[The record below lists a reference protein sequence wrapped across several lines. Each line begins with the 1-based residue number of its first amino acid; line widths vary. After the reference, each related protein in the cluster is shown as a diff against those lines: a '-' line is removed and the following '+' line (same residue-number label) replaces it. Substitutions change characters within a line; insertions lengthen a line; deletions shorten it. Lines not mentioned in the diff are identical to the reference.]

1 MITGRIKEQYKLE
14 NGKSVMPTPIE
25 EQLALSPGVSQVML
39 YGADHPSN
47 VALVAIDAAQ
57 VRTWA
62 HEQGVPV
69 SGDLA
74 AVPAVHDLIATEL
87 GRLAAG
93 FRGYEPPRAFVLTCD
108 PFSSDNGR
116 RSSSGGAT
124 WSRATVGS
132 STRTTMAARC
142 RPARRLGA
150 RRPAPSVPRPERL

>member
-1 MITGRIKEQYKLE
+1 MITGRVKEQYKLE

-108 PFSSDNGR
+108 PFSSDNGMLTPTLKLR
-116 RSSSGGAT
+116 RRDVVARYGRVLDAHDDGGPVPPSPTAR
-124 WSRATVGS
+124 RA
-132 STRTTMAARC
+132 
-142 RPARRLGA
+142 PARPVRHA
-150 RRPAPSVPRPERL
+150 T